1 MKFETKTLVA
11 AVLILAVTALS
22 LGQAGAGGAASTA
35 PPAAVSPP
43 PTKLAVVNIVT
54 LFADL
59 LEKKSADADIEK
71 MKGDLEVDGRKRQAE
86 LSDMEKALNQLAAG
100 TADYQKAQ
108 EDLLKK
114 TMDLQTFNNYAQQ
127 RLFIELRVRTAALY
141 RKINDAVAKYAAAN
155 GIALVFVADNPN
167 MEKAATQEALMGM
180 ISTRKILYNHPDFDI
195 TSKIKQMM
203 NTEFTLGNPGKAG
216 G

>member
-1 MKFETKTLVA
+1 MKSRTSVMA
-11 AVLILAVTALS
+11 AVLVLGLAALTF
-22 LGQAGAGGAASTA
+22 GQAGGGAA
-35 PPAAVSPP
+35 PASPA

-59 LEKKSADADIEK
+59 LEKKAADGEIEK
-71 MKGDLEVDGRKRQAE
+71 MKSDFETEGRKRQAE
-86 LSDMEKALNQLAAG
+86 LADMEKALGQLSPG
-100 TADYQKAQ
+100 SADFQKAQ

-114 TMDLQTFNNYAQQ
+114 SMELQTFNNYAQQ

-155 GIALVFVADNPN
+155 GIALVFVADSPN
-167 MEKAATQEALMGM
+167 IEKAASQEALMGM
-180 ISTRKILYNHPDFDI
+180 ITTRKILYNHPDYDI

-203 NTEFTLGNPGKAG
+203 NTEYTVGKTG
-216 G
+216 P